1 MEESLMPS
9 TVKYREANDRFY
21 GNCCFYSTILLVL
34 LTMSGCSPDAG
45 TAQSDST
52 PVAVA
57 QDSQRQDPGPVLT
70 ENIEMLPK
78 IDKKTLS
85 GQQTV
90 TPSTL
95 TQGDAA
101 VIAPLEERAK
111 LEYINASNYEL
122 REKVK
127 NLEAQLEHM
136 DAISVEK
143 SQAIEAVSKQLLE

>member
-9 TVKYREANDRFY
+9 IVKHRKANARFY
-21 GNCCFYSTILLVL
+21 GNCCFYSTISLVL

-45 TAQSDST
+45 TAQSDSA

-57 QDSQRQDPGPVLT
+57 QESQRQEPAPVLT

-78 IDKKTLS
+78 IDKNILS

-90 TPSTL
+90 TSSTL
-95 TQGDAA
+95 TQGDTGG
-101 VIAPLEERAK
+101 IAPLEERAK
-111 LEYINASNYEL
+111 LEYMNASNYEL

-136 DAISVEK
+136 DAVSLEK
-143 SQAIEAVSKQLLE
+143 SQAIEAVSKQLSE